1 MRDLRGEKPCNRCPS
16 PPHTDRDAP
25 EHTDA
30 DTDRYSQGT
39 MMYSMSSILSLV
51 SLSSSSL
58 SSYQQLHCNL
68 TDILHSASNIFHR
81 SSSSHCGTAETTP
94 QDDSGSAAPED
105 DGVWQ
110 TSRDNGTSA
119 APPPAPTREQVK
131 EKLGAEQKEKETEG
145 AASSTPQGSEPTPQ
159 ESTKE
164 ECKEGGQEGSVSSG
178 VRLALLPDFRSK
190 ILWLAALVD
199 VEGVIVI
206 VKEELHGRLKEIVE
220 AAYVQSEAT
229 CGPVSTPSLSSPS
242 LLSSSSSS
250 STDGSCDSFCS
261 LVIRGIKSAAAP
273 LSDVK

>member
-1 MRDLRGEKPCNRCPS
+1 
-16 PPHTDRDAP
+16 
-25 EHTDA
+25 
-30 DTDRYSQGT
+30 
-39 MMYSMSSILSLV
+39 V
-51 SLSSSSL
+51 SFSSSSL
-58 SSYQQLHCNL
+58 SSYQQLHCDL
-68 TDILHSASNIFHR
+68 SAILHSLSNIFHR

-110 TSRDNGTSA
+110 TSSDNGTSA
-119 APPPAPTREQVK
+119 APPPAPTREQVD
-131 EKLGAEQKEKETEG
+131 EKQGAEQKEKETEG
-145 AASSTPQGSEPTPQ
+145 AASSTPQGSESTPQ

-164 ECKEGGQEGSVSSG
+164 ESKEGREEGSVSSG

-206 VKEELHGRLKEIVE
+206 VKEELHSRLKEIVE
-220 AAYVQSEAT
+220 AAYVQSEVT
-229 CGPVSTPSLSSPS
+229 CGPVSTPALSSPS
-242 LLSSSSSS
+242 LLSSSS